1 MDTKIKS
8 NEILRDDIEKNLK
21 FKMYQKQNKY

>member
-21 FKMYQKQNKY
+21 FKMYQKQNK